1 MNQRRTQYD
10 SGEPFKGARYS
21 SKHLFSTLIKCE
33 HCGRS
38 FCRKHYTYVN
48 TRVYW
53 KCTTND
59 QYTAERCDNTV
70 KLEEADLLSEL
81 RMYFASLIQD
91 KEKFMAEI
99 LATMEKQLP
108 TQQIPDE
115 THRIEQRQKEL
126 LLKKN
131 RYQEMYANDIISME
145 ELKTQVTKITEELQS
160 LNCEL
165 ERWARSL
172 EARKHADSFLKQYVQ
187 EIERFLHLETMTN
200 MDLRKIIDHISVNKD
215 GNVRIILKKLENMDI
230 F

>member
-1 MNQRRTQYD
+1 M
-10 SGEPFKGARYS
+10 SIVGGHSA
-21 SKHLFSTLIKCE
+21 
-33 HCGRS
+33 G
-38 FCRKHYTYVN
+38 
-48 TRVYW
+48 
-53 KCTTND
+53 
-59 QYTAERCDNTV
+59 CDNTV

-145 ELKTQVTKITEELQS
+145 ELKTQITKITEELQS

-215 GNVRIILKKLENMDI
+215 GNVRIILKKLENMDT

>member
-1 MNQRRTQYD
+1 M
-10 SGEPFKGARYS
+10 
-21 SKHLFSTLIKCE
+21 
-33 HCGRS
+33 
-38 FCRKHYTYVN
+38 
-48 TRVYW
+48 
-53 KCTTND
+53 
-59 QYTAERCDNTV
+59 
-70 KLEEADLLSEL
+70 
-81 RMYFASLIQD
+81 
-91 KEKFMAEI
+91 
-99 LATMEKQLP
+99 
-108 TQQIPDE
+108 
-115 THRIEQRQKEL
+115 
-126 LLKKN
+126 LKKN

-215 GNVRIILKKLENMDI
+215 GNVRIILKKLENMDT